1 MKSFRDNIKQI
12 HYLKLEKGEDI
23 LDSIINYCKV
33 TNINSGAIIGI
44 GAVEKASLGYYDLK
58 SKSYLTNNYDFNAE
72 IINCTGNIAIN
83 KQTKEYIAHIHMT
96 IGDDKGRT
104 YGGHLLPNNPISVT
118 GEFIIFET
126 TTKLSRKIEN
136 EFQLLLLDL

>member
-1 MKSFRDNIKQI
+1 MFINCYVSSTIDYFSIK
-12 HYLKLEKGEDI
+12 
-23 LDSIINYCKV
+23 
-33 TNINSGAIIGI
+33 INSGAIVGI

-58 SKSYLTNNYDFNAE
+58 TKSYLTNNFDFNAE

-104 YGGHLLPNNPISVT
+104 FGGHLLPNNPISVT

-126 TTKLSRKIEN
+126 TTKLSRKIED
-136 EFQLLLLDL
+136 EFPRARDFIRPGFDEM

>member
-1 MKSFRDNIKQI
+1 MKYFRDNIKQI

-23 LDSIINYCKV
+23 LENIIDYCKEV
-33 TNINSGAIIGI
+33 KINSGAIVGI
-44 GAVEKASLGYYDLK
+44 GAVEKASLGYYDIK
-58 SKSYLTNNYDFNAE
+58 SKSYLTNNFDFNAE

-83 KQTKEYIAHIHMT
+83 KQTEEYIAHIHMT
-96 IGDDKGRT
+96 IGDEKGRT
-104 YGGHLLPNNPISVT
+104 FGGHLLPKNPISVT

-126 TTKLSRKIEN
+126 ETKLSRTIEN